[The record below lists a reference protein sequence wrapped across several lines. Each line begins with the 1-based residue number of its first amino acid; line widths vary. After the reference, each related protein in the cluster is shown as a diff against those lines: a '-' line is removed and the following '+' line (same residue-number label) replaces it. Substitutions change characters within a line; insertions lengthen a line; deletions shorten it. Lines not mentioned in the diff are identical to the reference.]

1 MALDG
6 GNLFLESL
14 LLPGEKDV
22 SPVVLPSELSDELA
36 KGNCASSVLEA
47 LAPAIQAVKNGVWM
61 EMGRETKRES
71 YF

>member
-6 GNLFLESL
+6 GNLFLEPL
-14 LLPGEKDV
+14 LLPGEKYA
-22 SPVVLPSELSDELA
+22 SPVVLPSELSVELA
-36 KGNCASSVLEA
+36 KGNCSSSVLESCE
-47 LAPAIQAVKNGVWM
+47 KWGVWM